1 MEKSMDTLKKRWIC
15 LFVENEIGVLARI
28 SGLFS
33 SKSYNIDSLTVGETE
48 DNSIS
53 RMTISLTSDDRT
65 FEQIKK
71 QLNRSV
77 EVIKVVDYTDI
88 PIHKKE
94 LLFIKVNKCSSSD
107 MEEIFRIAEVF
118 TITVSDYDKNT
129 VLLECV
135 HTETKN
141 NDIIKLLEKSFPNRI
156 EAVRGGS
163 VAIESISMSER

>member
-1 MEKSMDTLKKRWIC
+1 MNITMKKRWIC
-15 LFVENEIGVLARI
+15 LYVENEIGVLARI

-33 SKSYNIDSLTVGETE
+33 SKSYNIDSITVGTTE
-48 DNSIS
+48 DNTVS

-88 PIHKKE
+88 PIHMKE
-94 LLFIKVNKCSSSD
+94 LLYVKISSCSEQDKS
-107 MEEIFRIAEVF
+107 EIFRIAKVYQLKL
-118 TITVSDYDKNT
+118 SDYDKKN

-135 HTETKN
+135 QSEQKN
-141 NDIIKLLEKSFPNRI
+141 NDLICLLEKEFINRI
-156 EAVRGGS
+156 EIVRGGG
-163 VAIESISMSER
+163 VAIEAISITDR